1 MLLYNR
7 LHGALFCL
15 IQALTKLKT
24 LTYHRYE
31 RALSVLNVRSYFY
44 LIIAFLFHV
53 LPFKASAQVA
63 EPVADSKAVDLTSLG
78 LQIGEQVPDLTLI
91 NVHNYKS
98 TSINLSDFKGKLLI
112 LDFWATWCSPCV
124 AMIPKMD
131 SLQKEFG
138 DKVQFLSV
146 TYQKA
151 EEAIPFLSTLEKR
164 QGQKYDLPV
173 VTGDSA
179 LKNLFPHK
187 SLPHYVWIDSNG
199 AVKAITSFEDIT
211 RSNLSNIVDGQEIPL
226 GEKKDI
232 SIAYD
237 WKDPLFFDE
246 SSAKF
251 PITQYA
257 VFSGYIEGLSPG
269 YYNTQPIKN
278 DKVPLRITARN
289 QTIPQLYQI
298 AMGKG
303 YTFDW
308 KHTLLQVSE
317 PERIIEFDKNGE
329 AYLSSLRDGRGFCY
343 EIVAPRASGMDLY
356 DMMAND
362 LAKFFPKHSA
372 TVQDVTQPCM
382 ALRQLPGADFNRL
395 RTKGKSPSIET
406 DERNILITNYT
417 FNALVNQ
424 LNFYHS
430 KERTSGV
437 QDIFFFNE
445 TGFTEKV
452 DLDITAG
459 LGDLPLLNREL
470 EKIGLVLVSE
480 DRPIKMLV
488 INDRP

>member
-1 MLLYNR
+1 MINIRFYIVAIVSLVSMASI
-7 LHGALFCL
+7 HG
-15 IQALTKLKT
+15 QTKT
-24 LTYHRYE
+24 TE
-31 RALSVLNVRSYFY
+31 
-44 LIIAFLFHV
+44 
-53 LPFKASAQVA
+53 
-63 EPVADSKAVDLTSLG
+63 AVDLVSTG
-78 LQIGEQVPDLTLI
+78 LQVGEQVPDILI
-91 NVHNYKS
+91 ENIHNYKS
-98 TSINLSDFKGKLLI
+98 PSAKLSDFRGKLVI
-112 LDFWATWCSPCV
+112 LDFWATWCSPCL
-124 AMIPKMD
+124 AMLPKMD
-131 SLQKEFG
+131 SLQKEFA
-138 DKVQFLSV
+138 DDLQFLSV
-146 TYQKA
+146 TYQKE
-151 EEAIPFLSTLEKR
+151 EEAIPILSMLEKR
-164 QGQKYDLPV
+164 QGRKYDLPV

-179 LKNLFPHK
+179 LKKLFPHK

-199 AVKAITSFEDIT
+199 TVKAITSFEDIT
-211 RSNLSNIVDGQEIPL
+211 RSNLSKIVGGHEVLL
-226 GEKKDI
+226 GVKKDI

-237 WKDPLFFDE
+237 WKDPLFFE

-251 PITQYA
+251 PVTQYA

-269 YYNTQPIKN
+269 YYNTQPMKN
-278 DKVPLRITARN
+278 DTVPIRITARN

-329 AYLSSLRDGRGFCY
+329 AYLSSLRSGRGFCY
-343 EIVAPRASGMDLY
+343 EIVVPRASDMDVY
-356 DMMAND
+356 DMMAHD
-362 LAKFFPKHSA
+362 LEKFFSKYSA
-372 TVQDVTQPCM
+372 TVKDVVQPCM
-382 ALRQLPGADFNRL
+382 ALRQLPGAELERL
-395 RTKGKSPSIET
+395 LTKGESPSIET
-406 DERNILITNYT
+406 DERNILITNYS

-452 DLDITAG
+452 DLDIMAG
-459 LGDLPLLNREL
+459 LGDLLLLNLEL

-488 INDRP
+488 INDNP